1 MPTTRHDIGY
11 HGTLDIKANAIIE
24 QNYFIP
30 SSKDTEWL
38 GKGVYFFAHKQH
50 AIDWANREASKPRN
64 IGKAS
69 CVLSVDLDYEPSDL
83 LDLDDPEQLQ
93 MLNDFVS
100 ASMEKLKSSETALI
114 QTIGRAAR
122 NANGMVILYA
132 DEVTGSMERAITET
146 ERRRK
151 KQMAYNT
158 AHHITITIT
167 IRNHYST
174 FTRFNF
180 HNDLVLKLRIKFIYQ

>member
-38 GKGVYFFAHKQH
+38 GEGVYFFAHKQH

-83 LDLDDPEQLQ
+83 LDLDE
-93 MLNDFVS
+93 
-100 ASMEKLKSSETALI
+100 
-114 QTIGRAAR
+114 IGRASCR
-122 NANGMVILYA
+122 
-132 DEVTGSMERAITET
+132 ER
-146 ERRRK
+146 
-151 KQMAYNT
+151 
-158 AHHITITIT
+158 
-167 IRNHYST
+167 
-174 FTRFNF
+174 
-180 HNDLVLKLRIKFIYQ
+180 V